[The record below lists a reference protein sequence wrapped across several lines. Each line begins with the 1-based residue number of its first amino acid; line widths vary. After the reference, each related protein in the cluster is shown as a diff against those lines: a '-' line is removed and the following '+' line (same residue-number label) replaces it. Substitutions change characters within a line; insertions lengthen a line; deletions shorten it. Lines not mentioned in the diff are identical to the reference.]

1 MADPALVA
9 EIKQIM
15 ALAKS
20 GDLDTANARYGA
32 LFASPEFAS
41 YAVQDQRQA
50 LGLLILAKKKA
61 APTPSLIETHRSAI
75 PVLQKIFAASAEPSD
90 AEMLGLCYQLS
101 GHEAEAAATFRA
113 GLDAERAR
121 NPDSDLCGRL
131 MKHFSSI

>member
-20 GDLDTANARYGA
+20 GDADGANARYGA

-75 PVLQKIFAASAEPSD
+75 PVLEQIFATSAEPAD

-101 GHEAEAAATFRA
+101 GHESEAAATFRA

>member
-20 GDLDTANARYGA
+20 GDTDGANARYGA
-32 LFASPEFAS
+32 LFASPEFAG
-41 YAVQDQRQA
+41 YPVQDQRQA
-50 LGLLILAKKKA
+50 LGLLILAKRKT
-61 APTPSLIETHRSAI
+61 APSASFIETHRAAI
-75 PVLQKIFAASAEPSD
+75 PILARLFEDHAEPAD
-90 AEMLGLCYQLS
+90 AEMLGICYQLS
-101 GHEAEAAATFRA
+101 GYEAEAAATFRA
-113 GLDAERAR
+113 GLDSERTR